1 MRTYLLLLALLPTL
15 AFGASTA
22 EVKKYVSSAIA
33 LYENLEYEKA
43 LKQLDKARLK
53 SGGAEDDAAISL
65 VEGIIYAEMGKEDKA
80 DTAFRTG
87 FALDPDVK
95 LPVEVSPKV
104 EKVANKARDKVKK
117 MLAPQIEKQRQEDEA
132 KKQAELERA
141 QAEEARKKEEEHRRQ
156 EEEMKSKTNQ
166 PPPLGPVEQK
176 LSLRKWAWAPA
187 AVGVA
192 GAVVGA
198 IFLAQAKNKYD
209 ALNDPM
215 TVPPG
220 MGLQYKN
227 DGASA
232 QTIGWVFMSVGIV
245 GLAVAAAFLPFG
257 GGEVVPST
265 SFFLTPNGGGAMVR
279 WELP

>member
-1 MRTYLLLLALLPTL
+1 MRAYLLLFALLPTL
-15 AFGASTA
+15 AFSAQTA

-53 SGGAEDDAAISL
+53 SGGTEDDASISL

-117 MLAPQIEKQRQEDEA
+117 MLAPQLEKQRQEDEA
-132 KKQAELERA
+132 RKQAELERQ
-141 QAEEARKKEEEHRRQ
+141 QAEDARKKEEDHRRQ

-187 AVGVA
+187 IVGVA
-192 GAVVGA
+192 GGVVGA
-198 IFLAQAKNKYD
+198 IFLVQAKNKYE
-209 ALNDPM
+209 ALNGL
-215 TVPPG
+215 TVPAG

-232 QTIGWVFMSVGIV
+232 QTLGWVFMSVGIV
-245 GLAVAAAFLPFG
+245 GLAAAAAFLPFG